1 MDKKLLTIQ
10 DLSCVGQCSL
20 TVALPILS
28 AYGLETCVL
37 PTAVL
42 SNHTM
47 FKQWSYLDLT
57 PEVDNIYANWKVN
70 GFKFD
75 AFLLGYLGKATLMDA
90 AERAFDEFSAEGAL
104 IVIDPV
110 FADNGKLYGGF
121 DMAYVK
127 AMAHLVRRAHI
138 ILPNL
143 TEACFMT
150 GIEYKTEYDRAY
162 VEEVLAAL
170 SKLTGAVAVVT
181 GVELDGKIGEA
192 IKDGDKISYVMG
204 EKLPKSSHGTGDIFA
219 SVFTA
224 EYLGGATLDEK
235 IRLLIAYLRKMNDDL
250 NIPHGIKFYGADSYP
265 CAQGFV
271 PEAVFLERLSDIA
284 RNAIGD
290 ACTGSNPRQPSQ
302 EEMERLLKC
311 CYYDAEVDF

>member
-1 MDKKLLTIQ
+1 MDKKILTIQ

-28 AYGLETCVL
+28 AYGVETCVL

-47 FKQWSYLDLT
+47 FKKWSYLDLT
-57 PEVDNIYANWKVN
+57 PEVDNIYSVWKEN
-70 GFKFD
+70 GFTFD
-75 AFLLGYLGKATLMDA
+75 AFLLGYLGKAALMDA
-90 AERAFDEFSAEGAL
+90 AERAFDEFSAEGRL
-104 IVIDPV
+104 IIIDPV

-121 DMAYVK
+121 DMDYVK
-127 AMAHLVRRAHI
+127 GMAHLVRRADI

-150 GIEYKTEYDRAY
+150 GIEYKTSYDKAY

-170 SKLTGAVAVVT
+170 SRLTSATVVVT

-192 IKDGDKISYVMG
+192 IKCGNKISYVMG

-224 EYLGGATLDEK
+224 EYLAGKSLEEAADSASVFVQDCLRATSAEHFYGVVFEK
-235 IRLLIAYLRKMNDDL
+235 ILKAQRK
-250 NIPHGIKFYGADSYP
+250 
-265 CAQGFV
+265 
-271 PEAVFLERLSDIA
+271 
-284 RNAIGD
+284 
-290 ACTGSNPRQPSQ
+290 
-302 EEMERLLKC
+302 
-311 CYYDAEVDF
+311 

>member
-204 EKLPKSSHGTGDIFA
+204 EKLPKSSNGTGDIFA

-224 EYLGGATLDEK
+224 EYLGGATLDEAAD
-235 IRLLIAYLRKMNDDL
+235 RASVFVQDCLRAT
-250 NIPHGIKFYGADSYP
+250 PAEHFYG
-265 CAQGFV
+265 V
-271 PEAVFLERLSDIA
+271 VFEKILNA
-284 RNAIGD
+284 RRKA
-290 ACTGSNPRQPSQ
+290 
-302 EEMERLLKC
+302 
-311 CYYDAEVDF
+311 